1 MGIEFHF
8 LSCMTSKSTFLI
20 NHPSLNPTDIV
31 LKLRND
37 LIKDFLD
44 ERNLI
49 TYLSKE
55 FRMMDV
61 SRVKVEFIKRD
72 LKILIQQPLDEARY
86 QEVLETIVETGS
98 AALSQGNEKLFYKE
112 IEGILKKYIYH
123 E

>member
-1 MGIEFHF
+1 
-8 LSCMTSKSTFLI
+8 MTSKSTFLTDKA
-20 NHPSLNPTDIV
+20 SLNPNDLV

-55 FRMMDV
+55 FRMMEV

-72 LKILIQQPLDEARY
+72 LKLL
-86 QEVLETIVETGS
+86 LETSLDSERYRDLLGTISETGS

-112 IEGILKKYIYH
+112 IESVLKKYIYTD
-123 E
+123 

>member
-1 MGIEFHF
+1 
-8 LSCMTSKSTFLI
+8 MTSKTTFLT
-20 NHPSLNPTDIV
+20 NQQAFNPTELV

-55 FRMMDV
+55 FRMMDI

-72 LKILIQQPLDEARY
+72 LKLLLQSPLDEVRY
-86 QEVLETIVETGS
+86 EEVLETMKETGS

-112 IEGILKKYIYH
+112 IEEILKKYIYTS
-123 E
+123 

>member
-1 MGIEFHF
+1 MN
-8 LSCMTSKSTFLI
+8 SKTTFSTDQQAF
-20 NHPSLNPTDIV
+20 NPNEIV

-49 TYLSKE
+49 EYLSKE
-55 FRMMDV
+55 YRMMDV

-72 LKILIQQPLDEARY
+72 LKLLIQSPLDAAHYRDVVEA
-86 QEVLETIVETGS
+86 IAETGS
-98 AALSQGNEKLFYKE
+98 AALSQGNEKVFYKE
-112 IEGILKKYIYH
+112 IEQILKKYIYS

>member
-1 MGIEFHF
+1 MN
-8 LSCMTSKSTFLI
+8 SKTTFSTEQQAF
-20 NHPSLNPTDIV
+20 NPEEIV

-49 TYLSKE
+49 EYLSRE
-55 FRMMDV
+55 YRMMDV

-72 LKILIQQPLDEARY
+72 LKLLIQSPLDKERY
-86 QEVLETIVETGS
+86 REVLETISETGS

-112 IEGILKKYIYH
+112 IEQILKKYIYA

>member
-1 MGIEFHF
+1 
-8 LSCMTSKSTFLI
+8 MTSKTTFSTSQSF
-20 NHPSLNPTDIV
+20 LNPSELV

-49 TYLSKE
+49 EYLSKE

-72 LKILIQQPLDEARY
+72 LKLLIQTPLDSDRY
-86 QEVLETIVETGS
+86 RDVLEAIAETGS
-98 AALSQGNEKLFYKE
+98 ASLSQGNEKIFYKE
-112 IEGILKKYIYH
+112 IEGILKKYIYTH
-123 E
+123 

>member
-1 MGIEFHF
+1 M
-8 LSCMTSKSTFLI
+8 SSKSTFLT
-20 NHPSLNPTDIV
+20 NSAFNPSELV

-55 FRMMDV
+55 FRMMDI

-72 LKILIQQPLDEARY
+72 LKLLLQSSLDETHY
-86 QEVLETIVETGS
+86 QEVLETITETGS
-98 AALSQGNEKLFYKE
+98 AALSQGNEKVFYKE
-112 IEGILKKYIYH
+112 IEGILKKYIYT

>member
-1 MGIEFHF
+1 MNSNTTF
-8 LSCMTSKSTFLI
+8 STDQQAF
-20 NHPSLNPTDIV
+20 NPNEIV

-49 TYLSKE
+49 EYLSRE
-55 FRMMDV
+55 YRMMDV

-72 LKILIQQPLDEARY
+72 LKLLIQSPLDNEHYR
-86 QEVLETIVETGS
+86 EVLETISETGS
-98 AALSQGNEKLFYKE
+98 AALSQGNEKVFYKE
-112 IEGILKKYIYH
+112 IEQILKKYIYS

>member
-1 MGIEFHF
+1 MNSNTTF
-8 LSCMTSKSTFLI
+8 STDQQAF
-20 NHPSLNPTDIV
+20 NPNEIV

-49 TYLSKE
+49 EYLSRE
-55 FRMMDV
+55 YRMMDV

-72 LKILIQQPLDEARY
+72 LKLLIQSPLDNEHYR
-86 QEVLETIVETGS
+86 EVLEAISETGS
-98 AALSQGNEKLFYKE
+98 AALSQGNEKVFYKE
-112 IEGILKKYIYH
+112 IEQILKKYIYS

>member
-1 MGIEFHF
+1 MKTTDPIF
-8 LSCMTSKSTFLI
+8 LTQKDFLD
-20 NHPSLNPTDIV
+20 PTALV

-55 FRMMDV
+55 FRMMEV
-61 SRVKVEFIKRD
+61 SRVKVEFIKKD
-72 LKILIQQPLDEARY
+72 LKLLIATPLDVERY
-86 QEVLETIVETGS
+86 KALIETITDTNS

-112 IEGILKKYIYH
+112 IEEVLKKYIYTQ
-123 E
+123 

>member
-1 MGIEFHF
+1 
-8 LSCMTSKSTFLI
+8 MTSKSTF
-20 NHPSLNPTDIV
+20 STDKAALNPNDLV

-55 FRMMDV
+55 FRMMEV
-61 SRVKVEFIKRD
+61 SLVKVEFIKRD
-72 LKILIQQPLDEARY
+72 LKLLLQTPLDAERY
-86 QEVLETIVETGS
+86 NELLGTISETGS

-112 IEGILKKYIYH
+112 IEAVLKKYIYT

>member
-1 MGIEFHF
+1 
-8 LSCMTSKSTFLI
+8 MTSKSTFLT
-20 NHPSLNPTDIV
+20 NSAFNPAELV

-72 LKILIQQPLDEARY
+72 LKLLFQSSLDETYY
-86 QEVLETIVETGS
+86 QEVLATITETGS
-98 AALSQGNEKLFYKE
+98 AALSQGNEKVFYKE
-112 IEGILKKYIYH
+112 IEGILKKYIYT

>member
-1 MGIEFHF
+1 MN
-8 LSCMTSKSTFLI
+8 SKTTFSTEQQAF
-20 NHPSLNPTDIV
+20 NPEEIV

-49 TYLSKE
+49 EYLSRE
-55 FRMMDV
+55 YRMMDV

-72 LKILIQQPLDEARY
+72 LKLLIQSSLDKERY
-86 QEVLETIVETGS
+86 QEVLETISETGS

-112 IEGILKKYIYH
+112 IEQILKKYIYA

>member
-1 MGIEFHF
+1 MN
-8 LSCMTSKSTFLI
+8 SKTTFSTEQQAF
-20 NHPSLNPTDIV
+20 NPEEIV

-49 TYLSKE
+49 EYLSRE
-55 FRMMDV
+55 YRMMDV

-72 LKILIQQPLDEARY
+72 LKLLINSPLDKERY
-86 QEVLETIVETGS
+86 QEVLETISETGS
-98 AALSQGNEKLFYKE
+98 AALSQGNEKPFYKE
-112 IEGILKKYIYH
+112 IEQILKKYIYA

>member
-1 MGIEFHF
+1 MN
-8 LSCMTSKSTFLI
+8 SKTTFSTDQQAF
-20 NHPSLNPTDIV
+20 NPHEIV

-49 TYLSKE
+49 EYLSKE
-55 FRMMDV
+55 YRMMDV

-72 LKILIQQPLDEARY
+72 LKLLIQSPLDENHYR
-86 QEVLETIVETGS
+86 EVVATISETGS
-98 AALSQGNEKLFYKE
+98 AALSQGNEKIFYKE
-112 IEGILKKYIYH
+112 IEQILKKYIYS

>member
-1 MGIEFHF
+1 MNSNTTF
-8 LSCMTSKSTFLI
+8 STDQQAF
-20 NHPSLNPTDIV
+20 NPNEIV

-49 TYLSKE
+49 EYLSRE
-55 FRMMDV
+55 YRMMDV

-72 LKILIQQPLDEARY
+72 LKLLIQSPLDKEHYR
-86 QEVLETIVETGS
+86 EVLETISETGS
-98 AALSQGNEKLFYKE
+98 AALSQGNEKVFYKE
-112 IEGILKKYIYH
+112 IEQILKKYIYS

>member
-1 MGIEFHF
+1 MNAKTTF
-8 LSCMTSKSTFLI
+8 STDQQAF
-20 NHPSLNPTDIV
+20 NPEDIV

-49 TYLSKE
+49 EYLSRE

-72 LKILIQQPLDEARY
+72 LKLLLQTPLDESRY
-86 QEVLETIVETGS
+86 RDVIQAITETGS

-112 IEGILKKYIYH
+112 IEQILKKYIYT

>member
-1 MGIEFHF
+1 
-8 LSCMTSKSTFLI
+8 MTSKSTF
-20 NHPSLNPTDIV
+20 STDKTALNPNDLV

-55 FRMMDV
+55 FRMMEV

-72 LKILIQQPLDEARY
+72 LKLLLQTPLDAERY
-86 QEVLETIVETGS
+86 NELLGTISETGS

-112 IEGILKKYIYH
+112 IEAVLKKYIYT

>member
-1 MGIEFHF
+1 
-8 LSCMTSKSTFLI
+8 MTSKSTFLTDQA
-20 NHPSLNPTDIV
+20 SLNPHDLV

-55 FRMMDV
+55 FRMMEV

-72 LKILIQQPLDEARY
+72 LKLLLEAPLDSERY
-86 QEVLETIVETGS
+86 RELLGTISETGS

-112 IEGILKKYIYH
+112 IEGVLKKYIYTD
-123 E
+123 

>member
-1 MGIEFHF
+1 
-8 LSCMTSKSTFLI
+8 MTSKSTFLTDSS
-20 NHPSLNPTDIV
+20 SLDPTAVV

-49 TYLSKE
+49 EYLSKE
-55 FRMMDV
+55 FRMMEV

-72 LKILIQQPLDEARY
+72 LKLLLQTPLDEARY
-86 QEVLETIVETGS
+86 QEVLDAITETGT

-112 IEGILKKYIYH
+112 IESVLKKYIYT

>member
-1 MGIEFHF
+1 MI
-8 LSCMTSKSTFLI
+8 SKSTFLT
-20 NHPSLNPTDIV
+20 NQPSLNPADLV

-61 SRVKVEFIKRD
+61 SRIKVEFIKRD
-72 LKILIQQPLDEARY
+72 LKLLLQSPLDAERY
-86 QEVLETIVETGS
+86 QEVLETIAETGS

-112 IEGILKKYIYH
+112 IEQLLKKYIYS

>member
-1 MGIEFHF
+1 
-8 LSCMTSKSTFLI
+8 MTDSSTFSTAQA
-20 NHPSLNPTDIV
+20 SLNPKEVV

-49 TYLSKE
+49 LYLSKE
-55 FRMMDV
+55 FRMMEV

-72 LKILIQQPLDEARY
+72 LKLLLNTPLDEARY
-86 QEVLETIVETGS
+86 EEVLEAISETGS

-112 IEGILKKYIYH
+112 IEQILKKYIYTG
-123 E
+123 

>member
-1 MGIEFHF
+1 MNLKTTF
-8 LSCMTSKSTFLI
+8 STEQQAF
-20 NHPSLNPTDIV
+20 NPEEIV

-49 TYLSKE
+49 EYLSRE
-55 FRMMDV
+55 YRMMDV

-72 LKILIQQPLDEARY
+72 LKLLIQSPLDKERY
-86 QEVLETIVETGS
+86 QEVVETISETGS

-112 IEGILKKYIYH
+112 IEQILKKYIYA

>member
-1 MGIEFHF
+1 
-8 LSCMTSKSTFLI
+8 MTSKTTFSTDQQAF
-20 NHPSLNPTDIV
+20 NPHELV

-55 FRMMDV
+55 FRMMDI

-72 LKILIQQPLDEARY
+72 LKLLLQSTLDEERY
-86 QEVLETIVETGS
+86 REVLETISETGS
-98 AALSQGNEKLFYKE
+98 AALSQGNEKVFYKE
-112 IEGILKKYIYH
+112 IESILKKYIYTGSDS

>member
-1 MGIEFHF
+1 MDFNTTF
-8 LSCMTSKSTFLI
+8 STEQQSF
-20 NHPSLNPTDIV
+20 NPHEIV
-31 LKLRND
+31 TKLRND

-49 TYLSKE
+49 DYLSRE

-72 LKILIQQPLDEARY
+72 LKMLLQSPLDAGRY
-86 QEVLETIVETGS
+86 HEVLATISETGS

-112 IEGILKKYIYH
+112 IELILKKYIYS

>member
-1 MGIEFHF
+1 
-8 LSCMTSKSTFLI
+8 MTSKSTFLT
-20 NHPSLNPTDIV
+20 NQSSLNPAELV

-72 LKILIQQPLDEARY
+72 LKLLIQSPLDEARY
-86 QEVLETIVETGS
+86 QEVLEAIAETGT

-112 IEGILKKYIYH
+112 IEGILKKYIYT

>member
-1 MGIEFHF
+1 
-8 LSCMTSKSTFLI
+8 MTSKTTFSTDHQSF
-20 NHPSLNPTDIV
+20 NPLEIV
-31 LKLRND
+31 SKLRND

-55 FRMMDV
+55 FRMMDI

-72 LKILIQQPLDEARY
+72 LKLLLQSPLDEVRY
-86 QEVLETIVETGS
+86 RDVLDTMIESGT

-112 IEGILKKYIYH
+112 IEGILKKYIYTS
-123 E
+123 EG

>member
-1 MGIEFHF
+1 MNPKTTF
-8 LSCMTSKSTFLI
+8 STEQQAF
-20 NHPSLNPTDIV
+20 NPEEIV

-49 TYLSKE
+49 EYLSRE
-55 FRMMDV
+55 YRMMDV

-72 LKILIQQPLDEARY
+72 LKLLIQSPLDKERY
-86 QEVLETIVETGS
+86 QEVLETISETGS

-112 IEGILKKYIYH
+112 IEQILKKYIYA